1 MTANDN
7 KTNPPGGNREPRQ
20 EMLPDDEFVLEP
32 QLSSPSTPATKKA
45 PAVKTSTGC
54 ASTGEQAAEVLS
66 YRHDDK
72 RTNNPHVGMVDTHS
86 DGVEGKTLWR
96 YDPHID
102 PALQF
107 DNRRATIENLIDD
120 ALASGVI

>member
-20 EMLPDDEFVLEP
+20 EMLADDEFGLEP

-45 PAVKTSTGC
+45 LAAKTSTGR

-72 RTNNPHVGMVDTHS
+72 RTNNPHVGMVDTHF
-86 DGVEGKTLWR
+86 DGVEGKTVWR

-102 PALQF
+102 LALQF
-107 DNRRATIENLIDD
+107 DNRRATIENLI
-120 ALASGVI
+120 SNGIG